1 MDDRQLSDLG
11 KRQVSDEVARNR
23 WMVIN
28 AVRLAGV
35 AMVLVGILGVR
46 GVIEYPAVAGYVL
59 IVVGLFD
66 IFAVPLILA
75 RKWRSPAE

>member
-1 MDDRQLSDLG
+1 MDDRPG
-11 KRQVSDEVARNR
+11 DEVARNR

-28 AVRLAGV
+28 AVRIAGV

-46 GVIEYPAVAGYVL
+46 GVIAYPAVAGYVL
-59 IVVGLFD
+59 IVAGLFD

-75 RKWRSPAE
+75 RKWRSPPQ

>member
-1 MDDRQLSDLG
+1 MASRPPDQPDD
-11 KRQVSDEVARNR
+11 VARNR

-28 AVRLAGV
+28 AVRVAGV
-35 AMVLVGILGVR
+35 AMVLVGILGAR
-46 GVIEYPAVAGYVL
+46 GVFEYPIAAAYVL

-75 RKWRSPAE
+75 RKWRSPSE